1 MPFFFYVSPNA
12 TAREVPREGGVRAG
26 RFSRRVVMRWLD
38 RLTIRAL
45 NLTVALIGILITS
58 PIMAVIALAVR
69 FTSPGPII
77 FRQPRV
83 GRNRR
88 RGRGPG
94 SGRADRRGRNF
105 GGEVFTVFKFRTMQH
120 RPNADERWA
129 AAVDPRVTPVGQFLR
144 RHHLDELP
152 QLFNVLL
159 GDMNIV
165 GPRPEQPELFTEIRD
180 RVQRFGRRQ
189 NVPPGITGLAQ
200 IELPYARSFDDA
212 RKKLELDLEYIRARS
227 VWTDLAIMSRTVP
240 KMLGSQSF
248 RSDEGA
254 TPVIQPD
261 LSEEENVAAKPAFI
275 MRDETT
281 VGPIDLGL
289 GRRGF

>member
-1 MPFFFYVSPNA
+1 MFAGSGGSVPFFFYVSPNSPSRDSSGQGG
-12 TAREVPREGGVRAG
+12 ARLRRRRWRILVR
-26 RFSRRVVMRWLD
+26 RLD
-38 RLTIRAL
+38 RHMIRGL
-45 NLTVALIGILITS
+45 NVTVALLGILIAA
-58 PIMAVIALAVR
+58 PVMAVVALAVWL
-69 FTSPGPII
+69 TSPGPII
-77 FRQPRV
+77 FQQPRV

-94 SGRADRRGRNF
+94 EGQDDRRSRNL
-105 GGEVFTVFKFRTMQH
+105 GGEVFTVYKFRTMRH

-129 AAVDPRVTPVGQFLR
+129 SAADPRVTPVGRFLR

-165 GPRPEQPELFTEIRD
+165 GPRPEQPELFTEIRE

-189 NVPPGITGLAQ
+189 HVPPGITGLAQ
-200 IELPYARSFDDA
+200 VELPYARSVDDA

-240 KMLGSQSF
+240 KMLGAERF
-248 RSDEGA
+248 R
-254 TPVIQPD
+254 
-261 LSEEENVAAKPAFI
+261 
-275 MRDETT
+275 RDEISDPAMPTQASDQENGMS
-281 VGPIDLGL
+281 VLEAL
-289 GRRGF
+289 